1 MEKEKN
7 ILEELKGYLSLNIE
21 ISRQNAKDIYL
32 STKDSGCANVYLG
45 KMIAFTEAFS
55 NMIIKKGAE
64 NHIEVRVSHPEG
76 ILQKKKKQYGNR

>member
-45 KMIAFTEAFS
+45 KMIAFTEALS
-55 NMIIKKGAE
+55 KLKSLTEEEKTIWKQMNM
-64 NHIEVRVSHPEG
+64 
-76 ILQKKKKQYGNR
+76 

>member
-55 NMIIKKGAE
+55 KLKSLTEEEKTIWKQMNM
-64 NHIEVRVSHPEG
+64 
-76 ILQKKKKQYGNR
+76 